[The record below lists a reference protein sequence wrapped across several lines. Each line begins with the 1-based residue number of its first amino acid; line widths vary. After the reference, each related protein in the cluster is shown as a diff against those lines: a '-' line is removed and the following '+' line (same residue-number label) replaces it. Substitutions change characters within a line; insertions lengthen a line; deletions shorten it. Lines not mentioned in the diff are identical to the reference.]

1 MKCVICK
8 HGETAEGFAT
18 VTLECGGLTQVVK
31 KVPAMVC
38 QNCGEQYIDDAVAGE
53 LFSIADTAA
62 KSGAEVDVR
71 HYLKAA

>member
-8 HGETAEGFAT
+8 YGETVEGFAT

-31 KVPAMVC
+31 KVPARVC
-38 QNCGEQYIDDAVAGE
+38 QNCGEQYIDDTVAGE
-53 LFSIADTAA
+53 LFSIADAAA